1 MKLKLDFDAAKPIYQ
16 QIIDALCRAVA
27 RGELK
32 PGDKVPSQRDM
43 AAHLQVNPNTVQRA
57 YRDMERDGL
66 LETARGTGTFVTE
79 RPELL
84 KDIKQDLAF
93 REVSGFIEGLR
104 ALGYGDD
111 EMLALLESEIR
122 RLQSPKLT
130 RNLPVTEEE
139 KEEDEDDRTRTQ
151 LK

>member
-1 MKLKLDFDAAKPIYQ
+1 VKLKLDFDAAKPIYQ

-57 YRDMERDGL
+57 YR
-66 LETARGTGTFVTE
+66 ARGTGTFVTE